1 MPAFIQVS
9 FQLSLSFEEVSEYP
23 DEDSECI
30 CDLFRDGLV
39 FKIGRIN
46 QYNTTIYLNS
56 TGIMTATLSMTLVN
70 HRDNMKNIKQANVTD
85 YFTERITIYYR
96 N

>member
-46 QYNTTIYLNS
+46 KGRS
-56 TGIMTATLSMTLVN
+56 AS
-70 HRDNMKNIKQANVTD
+70 
-85 YFTERITIYYR
+85 
-96 N
+96 

>member
-39 FKIGRIN
+39 FKID
-46 QYNTTIYLNS
+46 QHSSTIYLNS
-56 TGIMTATLSMTLVN
+56 TGIMTATFSMTLVN
-70 HRDNMKNIKQANVTD
+70 HRENMKSIKQANVTD